1 VRARSEFLVIFPTYG
16 AIDTVR
22 RTLPS
27 VVRECAE
34 SGAALMIHDSTE
46 QKDGRDEKWALI
58 REISG
63 DDRRSS
69 SRRFVTLSDNLSV
82 AHARNSC
89 LRLGQELFCPEFI
102 CVLEDDHGLKPG
114 FVGGMTRAMR
124 EHYGRTAPNGLHFGL
139 FSGCLSHCFTLKR
152 EALPA
157 APPHPAPPPERPHL
171 YPLLDNIP
179 FHVGG
184 VNNCC
189 RCAPT
194 SHWNNVLKE
203 YNSDE
208 YYMSRY
214 QTIGGNVRNY
224 NKGFTWLLVES
235 GTLMFDIDHA
245 GRGVTDP
252 HSLPL
257 WDEEFCASD
266 ARARFRGGANVD
278 IENAP
283 RRSYEAD
290 AWKKHG
296 V

>member
-1 VRARSEFLVIFPTYG
+1 MRNRAEFLVIFPTYG
-16 AIDTVR
+16 AIETVR

-27 VVRECAE
+27 VVKECAE
-34 SGAALMIHDSTE
+34 SGAALVIHDSTE
-46 QKDGRDEKWALI
+46 PKDGRDQKWAMI
-58 REISG
+58 REMAG
-63 DDRRSS
+63 EDRVSS
-69 SRRFVTLSDNLSV
+69 SRRFVMFSDNLSV
-82 AHARNSC
+82 AHARNMC

-124 EHYGRTAPNGLHFGL
+124 EHYGREAPNGLHFGL
-139 FSGCLSHCFTLKR
+139 FSGCLNHCFTMR
-152 EALPA
+152 RAALGGA
-157 APPHPAPPPERPHL
+157 AAKRPHL
-171 YPLLDNIP
+171 YPLLDNNP

-235 GTLMFDIDHA
+235 GALMFDIEHA
-245 GRGVTDP
+245 GRGVTDAN
-252 HSLPL
+252 SLPV

-266 ARARFRGGANVD
+266 SRARFRGGANVD
-278 IENAP
+278 REDAP
-283 RRSYEAD
+283 RRAYEAG
-290 AWKKHG
+290 AWKKTG